1 MKKRQLGRSGLEI
14 SVLALGT
21 NVFGW
26 TVDEQAAFAILDAFV
41 DAGGNLIDT
50 ADTYSRWVE
59 GNRGGESETL
69 IGKWLTRSGKR
80 NRVVIATKVGSEMRP
95 GKKGLSKSYILQ
107 AAEDSLKR
115 LQTDVIDLYQSHRD
129 DPDTPQEEALEA
141 YSQLMKQG
149 KVRTIGASNFSAER
163 LVRAIQISDERGLPR
178 YVSLQ
183 PRYNLYDRAEYE
195 QSLEPVCRENGLGV
209 ITYYSL
215 ASGFLTGK
223 YRSTQDLSKSIRG
236 QGITIYL
243 NKRGFRILDELSRVA
258 DRYHSSPAAV
268 SLAWL
273 MTRLGVTAPI
283 ASVTSLVQL
292 RELIAG
298 TQLDIDAASLEELT
312 KASAEP

>member
-1 MKKRQLGRSGLEI
+1 MKKRQLGSSGLEV
-14 SVLALGT
+14 STLALGT

-26 TVDEQAAFAILDAFV
+26 TVDEQTAFTILDAFV

-59 GNRGGESETL
+59 GNRGGESETV
-69 IGKWLTRSGKR
+69 IGKWLKRSGKR

-115 LQTDVIDLYQSHRD
+115 LQTEVIDLYQSHRD
-129 DPDTPQEEALEA
+129 DPDTPQEETFEA
-141 YSQLMKQG
+141 YAQLLKQG
-149 KVRTIGASNFSAER
+149 KVRLIGASNFSAER
-163 LVRAIQISDERGLPR
+163 LARAVQIGEERGLPR

-195 QSLEPVCRENGLGV
+195 QSLEPVCREKGLGV

-223 YRSTQDLSKSIRG
+223 YRSAQDLSKSIRG

-243 NKRGFRILDELSRVA
+243 NKRGFRILDALSCIA
-258 DRYHSSPAAV
+258 DRCHSSPAAV

-273 MTRLGVTAPI
+273 MTRPGVTAPI
-283 ASVTSLVQL
+283 ASVTSLGQL
-292 RELIAG
+292 RELLAG
-298 TQLDIDAASLEELT
+298 SQLDIDAASLNELT
-312 KASAEP
+312 RASAEP

>member
-1 MKKRQLGRSGLEI
+1 MKKRQLGRSGLEV
-14 SVLALGT
+14 STLALGT

-26 TVDEQAAFAILDAFV
+26 TVDEQTAFTILDAFV

-59 GNRGGESETL
+59 GNRGGESETV
-69 IGKWLTRSGKR
+69 IGKWLKRSGKR

-115 LQTDVIDLYQSHRD
+115 LQTEVIDLYQSHRD
-129 DPDTPQEEALEA
+129 DPDTPQEETFEA
-141 YSQLMKQG
+141 YAQLLKQG
-149 KVRTIGASNFSAER
+149 KVRLIGASNFSAER
-163 LVRAIQISDERGLPR
+163 LARAVQIGEERGLPR

-195 QSLEPVCRENGLGV
+195 QSLEPVCREKGLGV

-223 YRSTQDLSKSIRG
+223 YRSAQDLSKSIRG

-243 NKRGFRILDELSRVA
+243 NKRGFRILDALSCVA
-258 DRYHSSPAAV
+258 DRCHSSPAAV

-273 MTRLGVTAPI
+273 MTRPGVTAPI
-283 ASVTSLVQL
+283 ASVTSLGQL
-292 RELIAG
+292 RELLAG
-298 TQLDIDAASLEELT
+298 SQLDIDAASLNELT
-312 KASAEP
+312 RASAEP